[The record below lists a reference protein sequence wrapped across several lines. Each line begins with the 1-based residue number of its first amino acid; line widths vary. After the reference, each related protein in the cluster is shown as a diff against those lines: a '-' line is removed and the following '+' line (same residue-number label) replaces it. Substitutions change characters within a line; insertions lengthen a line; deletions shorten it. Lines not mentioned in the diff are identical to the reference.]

1 MIDPTTLFGSVAI
14 ILALVELVKRTI
26 PDLDKRWLPLI
37 GVVVGV
43 AFNLA
48 LGYNQHVSLFAAGLT
63 GLTAG
68 LAASGLFSS
77 GKATI
82 GR

>member
-1 MIDPTTLFGSVAI
+1 MVDPTTLFGSVAI

-26 PDLDKRWLPLI
+26 PGYPKELVPLT
-37 GVVVGV
+37 GVVIGL
-43 AFNLA
+43 AFNAALA
-48 LGYNQHVSLFAAGLT
+48 YNLHTDVFAAGIT
-63 GLTAG
+63 GLVAG
-68 LAASGLFSS
+68 LTASGLFSS